1 MEGRN
6 IPLRLI
12 INADD
17 LGISPGVNQA
27 AFALMSRGLITSATL
42 LANGPVLEE
51 AAVQSAHYPGC
62 SFGVHLNLSQFQ
74 PLRPDS
80 AFAEI
85 LDDQGH
91 FTKKALTAPIGFGF
105 LRAVLQEWRAQVK
118 KIQTC
123 GITVSHLDSH
133 DHVHVRRPELF
144 PILKLIQKEFGIR
157 KVRITKNIYS
167 PGSPPRSSGL
177 LRWKKIFNYALR
189 HLYHTI
195 TTSGFTDFQS
205 FLDAAGEARKPYS
218 SVELS
223 VHPGHPAREFV
234 AETAALQTP
243 WQEELGIP
251 IDLISYQ
258 KL

>member
-1 MEGRN
+1 M
-6 IPLRLI
+6 RLI

-17 LGISPGVNQA
+17 LGISTQVNTA
-27 AFALMSRGLITSATL
+27 IFTLMQEGLVTSATIL
-42 LANGPVLEE
+42 PNAPALEE
-51 AAVQSAHYPGC
+51 AAAGSCRYPHC
-62 SFGVHLNLSQFQ
+62 SFGVHLNLSQLAPLQ
-74 PLRPDS
+74 PHP
-80 AFAEI
+80 AFAGI
-85 LDDQGH
+85 LDEEGR
-91 FTKKALTAPIGFGF
+91 FTKKVLRAPIGLGM
-105 LRAVLQEWRAQVK
+105 LRATLAEWRAQVAR
-118 KIQTC
+118 IQAF

-167 PGSPPRSSGL
+167 PRSPLRSKGL
-177 LRWKKIFNYALR
+177 FYRKMIFNFALR
-189 HLYHTI
+189 HFYRTV

-205 FLDAAGEARKPYS
+205 YLEVPVEDRRRYS

-243 WQEELGIP
+243 WQESLGCP
-251 IDLISYQ
+251 IDLISY
-258 KL
+258 LTL